1 MEINMNENCQ
11 FLKDLE
17 VDSRFAVNRG
27 VYNLILSKRDLMLF
41 SKGIKPHRN
50 WKLKDVKIYFG
61 IEGNKQSILNQ
72 LIQIDNILKGKA

>member
-1 MEINMNENCQ
+1 MNENCQ